1 MRPRKPSPAMVVAI
15 IALIMASTGSAVA
28 AVSFATN
35 AGAVDR
41 MSAVPSRV
49 SPSKAAGK
57 LVGTQT
63 RGPNKGTFA
72 SKFLSGVPV
81 TDTFGL
87 NLAVNDNAAGAP
99 NDLDTNSLGKLT
111 AACNDQSG
119 AAGNEDPSVVVS
131 YVNSTSGAVNFART
145 VGGNNPAMT
154 AVGPGTVNNVTVN
167 GSNTFEV
174 HLEAFGT
181 NVIYKGMVRQD
192 GANTA
197 DAHCNVAGA
206 VESIR

>member
-28 AVSFATN
+28 AVSFARN

-49 SPSKAAGK
+49 SPSRAAGK

-63 RGPNKGTFA
+63 RGPDKGKFA
-72 SKFLSGVPV
+72 SKFLSGVPIA
-81 TDTFGL
+81 DTFGIYL
-87 NLAVNDNAAGAP
+87 SVNDNQTGAP
-99 NDLDTNSLGKLT
+99 NDLDSNSLGKLT
-111 AACNDQSG
+111 ASCNDENST
-119 AAGNEDPSVVVS
+119 AGRENPSVVVS
-131 YVNSTSGAVNFART
+131 YVNSTTGLVNFART
-145 VGGNNPAMT
+145 VGGNNAAMS
-154 AVGPGTVNNVTVN
+154 AVGAGTVNNVTIS

-174 HLEAFGT
+174 HLAAFDT

-192 GANTA
+192 GAGTA
-197 DAHCNVAGA
+197 DAKCLVTGT
-206 VESIR
+206 VETIK